1 MRSRPLNNAGLA
13 DYARRSIDR
22 RAAAARDAFPG
33 PRRFQWDSLLL
44 LAPSAG
50 LLGLLFVFPI
60 GYAVYLGFTNLQLV
74 GINANN
80 YWWTGLTN
88 VRRMAHD
95 TVFWHSVRITVVFL
109 IASAI
114 VGQSV
119 LGMVLALLM
128 RLALPVVR
136 LSVGAVV
143 VGVWVLPEI
152 TAALVWYAFTQAH
165 GTLAIIAGQPEK
177 NFLVAAPLLIV
188 SLANLW
194 RNVAFSMLVYS
205 AGLRNLPT
213 EVYEA
218 ALLEGASAIRRLF
231 SVTLPLLRPTIVT
244 SLLLVTLL
252 NLSEFTLIYAMTQ
265 GGPGVA
271 TMTLPLYVYQQAFTF
286 FSLGYGTAI
295 ALVLVVIGALFSV
308 IFVRASRTAV

>member
-1 MRSRPLNNAGLA
+1 MRSRLPNNAGLA
-13 DYARRSIDR
+13 SYARR
-22 RAAAARDAFPG
+22 ATGARDAFPG
-33 PRRFQWDSLLL
+33 PRRFQWESLLL

-95 TVFWHSVRITVVFL
+95 AVFWHSVRITVVFL

-143 VGVWVLPEI
+143 VAVWVLPEI
-152 TAALVWYAFTQAH
+152 TAALIWYAFTQAH

-177 NFLVAAPLLIV
+177 NFLFAAPLLIV

-213 EVYEA
+213 EVDEA
-218 ALLEGASAIRRLF
+218 AVLEGASAIRRLF
-231 SVTLPLLRPTIVT
+231 SITLPLLRPTIVT
-244 SLLLVTLL
+244 NLLLVTLL
-252 NLSEFTLIYAMTQ
+252 NLSQFTLIYAMTQ

-286 FSLGYGTAI
+286 YSLGYGTAI
-295 ALVLVVIGALFSV
+295 ALILVLIGALFSV
-308 IFVRASRTAV
+308 IFVGASRTAV

>member
-1 MRSRPLNNAGLA
+1 VTIAAEQPHLG
-13 DYARRSIDR
+13 RRQDR
-22 RAAAARDAFPG
+22 RT
-33 PRRFQWDSLLL
+33 FQWGSLVL
-44 LAPSAG
+44 LAPMIG
-50 LLGLLFVFPI
+50 ILGLLFAFPI
-60 GYAVYLGFTNLQLV
+60 GYAIYLGFTNLQLV
-74 GINANN
+74 GLNAQN

-109 IASAI
+109 VASAI

-128 RLALPVVR
+128 RRALAAIR
-136 LSVGAVV
+136 LTVGAVV
-143 VGVWVLPEI
+143 VAVWVLPEI
-152 TAALVWYAFTQAH
+152 TAALIWYAFSQAH
-165 GTLAIIAGQPEK
+165 GTLAIVTNQPAK
-177 NFLVAAPLLIV
+177 NFLVASPLLIV
-188 SLANLW
+188 SIANLW

-213 EVYEA
+213 EVGEA
-218 ALLEGASAIRRLF
+218 AELEGAGATRRLV

-244 SLLLVTLL
+244 NLLLVTLL

-271 TMTLPLYVYQQAFTF
+271 TMTLPLYVYQQAFTYF
-286 FSLGYGTAI
+286 QLGYGTAI
-295 ALVLVVIGALFSV
+295 SLVLVVIGALFSLV
-308 IFVRASRTAV
+308 FVRASRSDV

>member
-1 MRSRPLNNAGLA
+1 LHTRQ
-13 DYARRSIDR
+13 DR
-22 RAAAARDAFPG
+22 RT
-33 PRRFQWDSLLL
+33 FQWGSLLL
-44 LAPSAG
+44 LAPSAA
-50 LLGLLFVFPI
+50 LLGVLFVFPI

-74 GINANN
+74 GINAND

-88 VRRMAHD
+88 LRRMVHD

-109 IASAI
+109 VASAI

-128 RLALPVVR
+128 RHALPSVR

-143 VGVWVLPEI
+143 VAVWVLPEI

-188 SLANLW
+188 SVANLW

-213 EVYEA
+213 EVDEA
-218 ALLEGASAIRRLF
+218 AVLEGASAIRRL
-231 SVTLPLLRPTIVT
+231 TIVT

-286 FSLGYGTAI
+286 YSLGYGTAI

-308 IFVRASRTAV
+308 VFVRASRTAV